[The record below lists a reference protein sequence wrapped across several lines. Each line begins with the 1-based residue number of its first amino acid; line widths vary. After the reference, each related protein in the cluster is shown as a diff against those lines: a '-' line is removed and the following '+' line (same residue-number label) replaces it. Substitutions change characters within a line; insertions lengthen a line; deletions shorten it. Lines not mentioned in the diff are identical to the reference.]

1 MKWSRL
7 ATKNGKSTEKII
19 EELLNE
25 NAVNKI
31 QMKLTAKIMTMV
43 EWTILNKIR
52 GKQIGLQKP

>member
-31 QMKLTAKIMTMV
+31 
-43 EWTILNKIR
+43 
-52 GKQIGLQKP
+52 